1 MAWTLI
7 RLLVTAVVLGMPP
20 AVQAEESCHFL
31 TQRGGKVIDSYVMD
45 FGPRDKLYVYILRM
59 PSGQTAKCTS
69 QKPL

>member
-7 RLLVTAVVLGMPP
+7 RLLLAAVVLGMPP
-20 AVQAEESCHFL
+20 AAQAEESCHSL

-59 PSGQTAKCTS
+59 PSGQTAKRTS